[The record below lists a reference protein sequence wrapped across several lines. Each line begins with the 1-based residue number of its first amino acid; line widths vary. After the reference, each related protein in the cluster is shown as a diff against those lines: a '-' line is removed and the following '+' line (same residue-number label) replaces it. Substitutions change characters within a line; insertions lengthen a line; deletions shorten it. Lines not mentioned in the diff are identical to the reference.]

1 MKKTK
6 TILAAMAM
14 ALAFTS
20 CKGIVSSD
28 LSEGSRSARAAAS
41 ASSSKRV
48 VGYFCEWGIYGAHDN
63 YYATSIPA
71 NKLTHINY
79 AFVGL
84 DPSSQAVQIFD
95 PWATTDIVYPGDKW
109 DTQYKGNLGQLRK
122 LKEEYPHLKVLISV
136 GGWTKS
142 NGFHAAAANATTRAR
157 AAENLKNFVVQY
169 GLDGVDIDW
178 EYPGVNRLKDP
189 NDEYDLGAP
198 GGIEDKENYTLFL
211 KAIREALD
219 VQGRADGK
227 KYELTAAIGVG
238 YDKIAVTNPGDYC
251 KYLDA
256 LNLMTYDMHGAFES
270 NTGHQAPLY
279 ANMNC
284 GIYSD
289 DVREKYN
296 IDWAV
301 KKFISE
307 GVPASKIV
315 VGLPF
320 YSRGWNNVS
329 GGLDFDGDGV
339 GDGMFGT
346 GGSTLSGKWG
356 VGGQSPYFAVKAL
369 ENTPGWVKYR
379 DEVSKACWLYN
390 RGARELYTYDD
401 QLTIKTKCDYI
412 NELGLG
418 GAMYWELDGDDW
430 KNGYDLVNIIHESI
444 LNGVDFGTDINPGD
458 NGGNNPGNDNPGTN
472 PGTNPGNDNP
482 GTNPG
487 TNPGN
492 ENPGTEIPSSPK
504 ATGIPGTPS
513 LEQTSWNGEASFG
526 LRMNMW
532 WGNNGTVAEL
542 YENGAKIASV
552 TFEDNSPSAQSYTFN
567 VSGKANGTYAY
578 QVKLTN
584 SFGTS
589 VSGTVNYTVTKGTA
603 AVEPQPQ
610 PEPEPHPGDDDQG
623 DQGGNQSGDQP
634 GQNQPPAGDSGNTW
648 AVMGTYTAGQVVSYN
663 GANYTCLVTH
673 VAYSETW
680 NPADTPAL
688 WSRI

>member
-1 MKKTK
+1 MKKVK
-6 TILAAMAM
+6 T
-14 ALAFTS
+14 AL
-20 CKGIVSSD
+20 
-28 LSEGSRSARAAAS
+28 LAAS
-41 ASSSKRV
+41 ALAMLLTGCQNALNSDASFSTDAVNTSAVSRAAVSSANTTVSSAGTSKRV

-109 DTQYKGNLGQLRK
+109 DTEYKGNLGQLRK
-122 LKEEYPHLKVLISV
+122 LKEQYPHLKVLISV

-142 NGFHAAAANATTRAR
+142 NGFHAAASTSATRAR

-178 EYPGVNRLKDP
+178 EYPGVDRPKDP
-189 NDEYDLGAP
+189 NDEYDFGAP
-198 GGIEDKENYTLFL
+198 GGIEDKENFTLFL
-211 KAIREALD
+211 KSIREALD
-219 VQGRADGK
+219 AQGKKDGK
-227 KYELTAAIGVG
+227 YYELTAAIGVG
-238 YDKIAVTNPGDYC
+238 YDKIAVTNPGEYS

-307 GVPASKIV
+307 GVPANKIV
-315 VGLPF
+315 VGVPF

-339 GDGMFGT
+339 SDGMFGT

-356 VGGQSPYFAVKAL
+356 VGGQSPYFAIKAL
-369 ENTPGWVKYR
+369 ENQSGWKKYR

-390 RGARELYTYDD
+390 RGTKELYTYDD
-401 QLTIKTKCDYI
+401 QETIKTKCDYI
-412 NELGLG
+412 NEMGLG

-430 KNGYDLVNIIHESI
+430 KNGYDLVNIIYDSVLQGI
-444 LNGVDFGTDINPGD
+444 DFGTDTGSGN
-458 NGGNNPGNDNPGTN
+458 NGGQPVNPGNNDNPGNTQPDNPGTN
-472 PGTNPGNDNP
+472 VPDNP
-482 GTNPG
+482 S
-487 TNPGN
+487 
-492 ENPGTEIPSSPK
+492 TEVPSGSK
-504 ATGIPGTPS
+504 ATGVPGAPS
-513 LEQTSWNGEASFG
+513 IEQTKWNGDADFG

-532 WGNNGTVAEL
+532 WGNNGTLAEL
-542 YENGAKIASV
+542 IENGKVIASV

-567 VSGKANGTYAY
+567 ISGKANGTYAY

-584 SFGTS
+584 SFGST
-589 VSGTVNYTVTKGTA
+589 VSNTVNYTVSQGSQGGT
-603 AVEPQPQ
+603 VIVT
-610 PEPEPHPGDDDQG
+610 PEPEPQPENPGNTQPEIPETP
-623 DQGGNQSGDQP
+623 SGDAWVLN
-634 GQNQPPAGDSGNTW
+634 GS
-648 AVMGTYTAGQVVSYN
+648 YSAGQIVTYN
-663 GANYTCLVTH
+663 GASYKALVTH
-673 VAYSETW
+673 VAFSDTW
-680 NPADTPAL
+680 NPQAAPAL
-688 WSRI
+688 WERI

>member
-1 MKKTK
+1 MKKVK
-6 TILAAMAM
+6 GAFLAVAAMA
-14 ALAFTS
+14 LFLTS
-20 CKGIVSSD
+20 CQMSVASCSRKA
-28 LSEGSRSARAAAS
+28 SEDSRAVT

-48 VGYFCEWGIYGAHDN
+48 VGYFCEWGIYAAHDN
-63 YYATSIPA
+63 YYATDIPA

-109 DTQYKGNLGQLRK
+109 DTEYKGNLGQLKK
-122 LKEEYPHLKVLISV
+122 LKEQYPHLKVLISV

-142 NGFHAAAANATTRAR
+142 NGFHNAASTATTRAR

-178 EYPGVNRLKDP
+178 EYPGVNRDKDP
-189 NDEYDLGAP
+189 NDQYDLGAP
-198 GGIEDKENYTLFL
+198 GGIEDKEKFTLFL

-219 VQGRADGK
+219 AQGKKDGK

-289 DVREKYN
+289 DVRAKYN

-301 KKFISE
+301 KKFIAE

-339 GDGMFGT
+339 ADGMFGT
-346 GGSTLSGKWG
+346 GGSTLAGKWG
-356 VGGQSPYFAVKAL
+356 VGGQSPYFEVKKL
-369 ENTPGWVKYR
+369 ENQSGWKKYR

-390 RGARELYTYDD
+390 RGSRELYTYDD

-412 NELGLG
+412 NDLGLG

-430 KNGYDLVNIIHESI
+430 KNGYDLVNIVYDSI
-444 LNGVDFGTDINPGD
+444 LKGVDFGTDTGSNGNGGQPIENPGD
-458 NGGNNPGNDNPGTN
+458 NNTGTQPDNPGNTTN
-472 PGTNPGNDNP
+472 PDTGTTQPDTP
-482 GTNPG
+482 S
-487 TNPGN
+487 
-492 ENPGTEIPSSPK
+492 TEVPVGSK
-504 ATGIPGTPS
+504 ATGVPGNPS
-513 LEQTSWNGEASFG
+513 IEQTSWNGEANFG

-532 WGNNGTVAEL
+532 WGNNGTLAQL
-542 YENGAKIASV
+542 YENGKLIAST
-552 TFEDNSPSAQSYTFN
+552 TFADNSPSAQSYTFN
-567 VSGKANGTYAY
+567 ISGKANGTYAY
-578 QVKLTN
+578 QVKLSN

-589 VSGTVNYTVTKGTA
+589 TSNTVNYTVTKGA
-603 AVEPQPQ
+603 ASTNPGNDTPVIT
-610 PEPEPHPGDDDQG
+610 EPEKPDTPVITEPDTPT
-623 DQGGNQSGDQP
+623 QP
-634 GQNQPPAGDSGNTW
+634 DTPSVNTW
-648 AVMGTYTAGQVVSYN
+648 VVMGSYTAGQVVTYN
-663 GANYTCLVTH
+663 GASYRALVTH

-680 NPADTPAL
+680 NPQDTPAL
-688 WSRI
+688 WARN